1 MHVSAERIDAL
12 MPGFTGVAMNN
23 DPSEMLEL
31 NISDLYEPK
40 IMDAMVQGRKAT
52 GDGPEPSDPEEKV
65 AHD

>member
-1 MHVSAERIDAL
+1 MTRL
-12 MPGFTGVAMNN
+12 K
-23 DPSEMLEL
+23 MLKL

-40 IMDAMVQGRKAT
+40 ITDATVQGRKAT